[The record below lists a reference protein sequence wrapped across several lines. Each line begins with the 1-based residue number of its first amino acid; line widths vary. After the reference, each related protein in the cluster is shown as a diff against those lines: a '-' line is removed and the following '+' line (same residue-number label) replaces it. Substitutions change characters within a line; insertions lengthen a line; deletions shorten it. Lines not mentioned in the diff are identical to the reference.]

1 MEKRYNILEA
11 SVGAI
16 VILISVFFVI
26 FFYSKTGFSVKGYGI
41 SALFERIDGLNVG
54 SDVRVNGVKIGKIAD
69 ISIDPKNYQAKVIM
83 TLDDSFKLPEDTS
96 AEISSTGLM
105 GEKYVALVPGGSD
118 KNLKSGDTITDT
130 QPSISFEKLIGKF
143 MFSSE
148 DKK

>member
-26 FFYSKTGFSVKGYGI
+26 FFYSKNGFSVKGYEI

-54 SDVRVNGVKIGKIAD
+54 SDIRVNGIKIGKISD
-69 ISIDPKNYQAKVIM
+69 ISIDPKNYQAKVVM

-96 AEISSTGLM
+96 AEVSSTGLM
-105 GEKYVALVPGGSD
+105 GEKYVALVPGVSNE
-118 KNLKSGDTITDT
+118 NLKNGDTITDT